1 MRILQSSSL
10 WNTKRNDGVRD
21 DVAHDDDDGAAADDV
36 VVLHLAADLLE
47 LQRIVIPQSLLKPFK
62 RN

>member
-10 WNTKRNDGVRD
+10 WHTKHNDG
-21 DVAHDDDDGAAADDV
+21 VAHDDDDGVAADDV

>member
-10 WNTKRNDGVRD
+10 WHTKRNDGVAD
-21 DVAHDDDDGAAADDV
+21 DDDDDDGAAADDV

-47 LQRIVIPQSLLKPFK
+47 LQRIVIP
-62 RN
+62 

>member
-10 WNTKRNDGVRD
+10 WHTKRNDGVRD

-47 LQRIVIPQSLLKPFK
+47 LQRIVIP
-62 RN
+62 

>member
-10 WNTKRNDGVRD
+10 WHTKHSDGVRD
-21 DVAHDDDDGAAADDV
+21 DAHDDDDDDGAPADDV

-47 LQRIVIPQSLLKPFK
+47 LQRIVIP
-62 RN
+62 